1 MNPNIEDLLNS
12 KSIFDSSNIDKDFIE
27 EILDKTNN
35 NEIQWNRIDTCWRE
49 YANGNINNTKFGS
62 KIYNYINDIIN
73 LSDIIFYAKI
83 DESNEI
89 NYITLNKN
97 NILYEK
103 KSIMLF
109 SSVSIQF
116 NEYYIYNLTAVVTKE
131 IYDTQN
137 QFIDSKYNILTEQTD
152 ADAFNVFK
160 TVCQCTNNK
169 NLIYIKLSD
178 INSSMGIK
186 YDINNFFGKEIF
198 KYENAEYHYLKN
210 NKQKT
215 SSKNKV
221 KDNSSNND
229 NGNIH
234 NEGGSKMKKIA
245 GLLVLIVFILAIGSG
260 CFTIIDTGERG
271 VVLRLGEF
279 KYVMNEGF
287 NFKLPFVDRVIK
299 MSVRDVTY
307 NAKHEVSSKD
317 MQTVQVETTLI
328 YTLEPDK
335 LGNIYKTYGVN
346 FENVLIK
353 PTMSEIVNT
362 IVAEYNIESFVEK
375 RAEISK
381 KISDSFILKIQ
392 NSGINVKSLLI
403 TNHDFSDEYNKAI
416 EAKKV
421 AEQGA
426 LKAKYDLEK
435 TRLDAEA
442 QTLKQKSLNEMVLQ
456 EKAIDKWDGKL
467 PTYMGDGRNLPFLI
481 KQ

>member
-1 MNPNIEDLLNS
+1 
-12 KSIFDSSNIDKDFIE
+12 
-27 EILDKTNN
+27 
-35 NEIQWNRIDTCWRE
+35 
-49 YANGNINNTKFGS
+49 
-62 KIYNYINDIIN
+62 
-73 LSDIIFYAKI
+73 
-83 DESNEI
+83 
-89 NYITLNKN
+89 
-97 NILYEK
+97 
-103 KSIMLF
+103 
-109 SSVSIQF
+109 
-116 NEYYIYNLTAVVTKE
+116 
-131 IYDTQN
+131 
-137 QFIDSKYNILTEQTD
+137 
-152 ADAFNVFK
+152 
-160 TVCQCTNNK
+160 
-169 NLIYIKLSD
+169 
-178 INSSMGIK
+178 
-186 YDINNFFGKEIF
+186 IF
-198 KYENAEYHYLKN
+198 KYDNAEYYYYLKG
-210 NKQKT
+210 NKRENFFKD
-215 SSKNKV
+215 KV
-221 KDNSSNND
+221 KDNSSNHD
-229 NGNIH
+229 DIH
-234 NEGGSKMKKIA
+234 NEGGNNMKKIA
-245 GLLVLIVFILAIGSG
+245 GLLVLIAFILVIGSG
-260 CFTIIDTGERG
+260 CFAIIDTGERG

-467 PTYMGDGRNLPFLI
+467 PAYMGDGRNLPFLI
-481 KQ
+481 RQ

>member
-35 NEIQWNRIDTCWRE
+35 NEIQWSRIDTCRE
-49 YANGNINNTKFGS
+49 YAKENINNTNFDS
-62 KIYNYINDIIN
+62 KIYNYINNIIN

-83 DESNEI
+83 DESDET
-89 NYITLNKN
+89 NYVPFSKN
-97 NILYEK
+97 NNVYEK

-116 NEYYIYNLTAVVTKE
+116 NEYYIYNLLAVITKE

-137 QFIDSKYNILTEQTD
+137 QCINSEYNILTNQTD

-160 TVCQCTNNK
+160 TVCKCTNNK
-169 NLIYIKLSD
+169 NLLYIELSH

-186 YDINNFFGKEIF
+186 YQINDFFGKEIF

-215 SSKNKV
+215 SSKG
-221 KDNSSNND
+221 KD
-229 NGNIH
+229 NIH

-245 GLLVLIVFILAIGSG
+245 GLLVIITFILAIGSG
-260 CFTIIDTGERG
+260 CFAIIDTGERG

-287 NFKLPFVDRVIK
+287 NFKLPVVDRVIK

-307 NAKHEVSSKD
+307 NSKHEVSSKD

-467 PTYMGDGRNLPFLI
+467 PIYMGDGRNLPFLI

>member
-1 MNPNIEDLLNS
+1 MGPNIEDLLNS
-12 KSIFDSSNIDKDFIE
+12 ESIFDSSNIDEDFIK
-27 EILDKTNN
+27 EILDKTSND
-35 NEIQWNRIDTCWRE
+35 EIQWTRLDTRRE

-62 KIYNYINDIIN
+62 KIYNYIDNIIN
-73 LSDIIFYAKI
+73 LSDIVFYAKI
-83 DESNEI
+83 DESNET
-89 NYITLNKN
+89 NYVPLSKN
-97 NILYEK
+97 NNIYDK

-109 SSVSIQF
+109 SSVSIRF

-131 IYDTQN
+131 IYSTQN
-137 QFIDSKYNILTEQTD
+137 QFIDSQYNMLIEQTVT
-152 ADAFNVFK
+152 DAFKVFQ
-160 TVCQCTNNK
+160 TVCQYTNNN
-169 NLIYIKLSD
+169 NLLYIELNH

-186 YDINNFFGKEIF
+186 YEINDFFGKEIF

-215 SSKNKV
+215 SSKNK
-221 KDNSSNND
+221 D
-229 NGNIH
+229 NIH

-245 GLLVLIVFILAIGSG
+245 ALLVLVVFILTIGSG

-435 TRLDAEA
+435 TKLDAEA

-467 PTYMGDGRNLPFLI
+467 PTYMGDGRNLPFII